1 MVRFNRSAFLPD
13 RCFELLVKNSSAT
26 RLGSRRTGIEGCLL
40 WGQGRD
46 CFGLFRKDRIRI
58 PKPPWLAWDREKTGT
73 PACDRRQNFLYVRVA
88 PPAIRWRSQEC
99 LLSLSW
105 RGITYEP
112 ENGKLRIP
120 AAAAPEAVSHA
131 FVGIAEEV

>member
-1 MVRFNRSAFLPD
+1 MAACQEIPLP
-13 RCFELLVKNSSAT
+13 RVQ
-26 RLGSRRTGIEGCLL
+26 RLCPET
-40 WGQGRD
+40 
-46 CFGLFRKDRIRI
+46 
-58 PKPPWLAWDREKTGT
+58 T
-73 PACDRRQNFLYVRVA
+73 PESGFDPRQNFLYVRVA

-112 ENGKLRIP
+112 ENGNLHIP
-120 AAAAPEAVSHA
+120 IAAVSEAVSHG